1 MINNED
7 IGLIKSYVNMP
18 MLIEHFNIFINQKNY
33 AICPFHNDKSPS
45 MQIFNGYLESD
56 GYYCRACGAGG
67 DIFNFAMEY
76 LNITFEESVNYL
88 ARYFNIPLTNSEN
101 ILKADIEKMNKRI
114 NDRKY
119 AYEVQKLEYM
129 LLSALSTK
137 IHYFEYLKE
146 NVRPFSEIFCY
157 VCNVLP
163 VLQHEWDIL
172 FNNICNNKKGRAI
185 Q

>member
-1 MINNED
+1 
-7 IGLIKSYVNMP
+7 
-18 MLIEHFNIFINQKNY
+18 
-33 AICPFHNDKSPS
+33 
-45 MQIFNGYLESD
+45 
-56 GYYCRACGAGG
+56 
-67 DIFNFAMEY
+67 MEY

-88 ARYFNIPLTNSEN
+88 ARCFNIPLTNSEN
-101 ILKADIEKMNKRI
+101 ISKADIEKMNKRI
-114 NDRKY
+114 NDRKS

-129 LLSALSTK
+129 LLSTLSSR